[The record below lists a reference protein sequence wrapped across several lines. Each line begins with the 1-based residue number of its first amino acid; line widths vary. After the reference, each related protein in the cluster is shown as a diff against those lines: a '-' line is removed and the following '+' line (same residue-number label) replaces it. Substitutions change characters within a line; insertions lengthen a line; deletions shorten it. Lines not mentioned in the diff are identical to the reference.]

1 MNYCT
6 IYITIV
12 PTNCI
17 ETTSTSVP
25 QLSPTFPI
33 KSSEITTQHST
44 ASLASAT
51 THTSMQLNKESSATT
66 TKLIPKPTN
75 SVSPNMNAGVQML
88 TIGVAVGAT
97 SVVMLIIL
105 FVCVVCCAIVRW
117 KRNTSTVALGTSV
130 SVGDYWMHCCI
141 TRASSNGYKAV
152 CHVHATF

>member
-25 QLSPTFPI
+25 QLSPTFPK

-51 THTSMQLNKESSATT
+51 THTSMQESSATT
-66 TKLIPKPTN
+66 TKLILKPTN
-75 SVSPNMNAGVQML
+75 FVSPNMNAGVQML

-117 KRNTSTVALGTSV
+117 KRNTSTVALGTSG
-130 SVGDYWMHCCI
+130 SVGDY
-141 TRASSNGYKAV
+141 
-152 CHVHATF
+152 